1 MTKLAYVGL
10 PCQIEAL
17 RKIEALSLEAWVE
30 NVPLVIGLFCRENW
44 AYTCFRALIE
54 DDYEVK
60 LADVKKF
67 NIKKGNIV
75 AEKDNRVLEFPLK
88 KSKPYVRIGCKACL
102 DFTAELADISV
113 GAVGSQSKWST
124 VIVRT
129 QKGME
134 LLNGAEKE
142 GYIEIKPIE
151 EVKPGVRLIKKIAG
165 EKYVENLEE
174 VKKRKALHIK
184 AKTLEEIKK
193 LSEGKGLANL
203 MSEVVETGNCSSCGA
218 CEAVCSEVIRIE
230 NGFPVIKGECK
241 ERCECYLACPR
252 TYFHSRYKGELG
264 KFIKIYSIRAKESTI
279 LEKGQDG
286 GAVTAL
292 LIYAL
297 DKKIID
303 ATLGVKRDEDWKPEA
318 TVSRNRDELIKTAGT
333 IYSYSTN
340 LSALKKAT
348 VLGTRSGGDE
358 CMSNTRALASS
369 KRMRGG

>member
-1 MTKLAYVGL
+1 MRLAYVAL

-17 RKIEALSLEAWVE
+17 RKIEALSLETWAK
-30 NVPLVIGLFCRENW
+30 NIFLIGLFCRENW

-54 DDYEVK
+54 DDYGVK
-60 LADVKKF
+60 FADVKKF

-75 AEKDNRVLEFPLK
+75 VEKGNGAIEFPLK
-88 KSKPYVRIGCKACL
+88 KSKPYVRIGCRVCL

-113 GAVGSQSKWST
+113 GAVGSQNKWST

-129 QKGME
+129 PRGME

-142 GYIEIKPIE
+142 GYIETKAIE
-151 EVKPGVRLIKKIAG
+151 EVKSGAGLIKKLAR
-165 EKYVENLEE
+165 EKYMENSEE
-174 VKKRKALHIK
+174 AKNRKAAHIE

-218 CEAVCSEVIRIE
+218 CEAVCGEAIKIE
-230 NGFPVIKGECK
+230 NEIPVIKGECK
-241 ERCECYLACPR
+241 ARRECYLACPR
-252 TYFHSRYKGELG
+252 TYFHSSYEGGLG
-264 KFIKIYSIRAKESTI
+264 KFIKILSVRATDTVA

-292 LIYAL
+292 LSYAL
-297 DKKIID
+297 NKKIID
-303 ATLGVKRDEDWKPEA
+303 AALSVKRDENWKPEA
-318 TVSRNRDELIKTAGT
+318 AISKNTEELMKTAGT

-340 LSALKKAT
+340 LPELKVA
-348 VLGTRSGGDE
+348 VSGDE
-358 CMSNTRALASS
+358 KRAQSAKL
-369 KRMRGG
+369 RGG